1 MMTRESLTAA
11 LRDVEGWLGEQEAWS
26 LHRAVA
32 TFPSAGP
39 VRVVEIGSWKG
50 RSTVAVAS
58 AVAAR
63 PEGGVVHAID
73 PHRGGVPHRF
83 FGEED
88 TFDQFLANVERAGL
102 SGVVDPI
109 RATSAAARAK
119 VSDGSVHVLFVDGS
133 HRLEDVRADIEIWEP
148 SLCPGAR
155 IAFHDSVSYAGVV
168 GALRERAL
176 KRGSRLRR
184 PHLVQETTFFEYRPA
199 EPWGIGDSAR
209 AIAMRAHVAGLRA
222 AREAKSAARRLLGL
236 ARTG

>member
-1 MMTRESLTAA
+1 MTRASLAA
-11 LRDVEGWLGEQEAWS
+11 TLEGVEGRLGAKEAWS

-32 TFPSAGP
+32 TFPAAGP

-50 RSTVAVAS
+50 RSTIALAS

-88 TFDQFLANVERAGL
+88 TFDQFLANLERAGL
-102 SGVVDPI
+102 SGVVEPI
-109 RATSAAARAK
+109 RATSAAARGA
-119 VSDGSVHVLFVDGS
+119 VADASVHVLFVDGS
-133 HRLEDVRADIEIWEP
+133 HRLEDVLADIEMWEP

-155 IAFHDSVSYAGVV
+155 VAFHDSVSHPGVH

-176 KRGSRLRR
+176 AGGSRLRR
-184 PHLVQETTFFEYRPA
+184 PRLVQETTFFEYRPA
-199 EPWGIGDSAR
+199 EPWEIGDSAR
-209 AIAMRAHVAGLRA
+209 VVAMRARVACLRA
-222 AREAKSAARRLLGL
+222 ARGAKSAARRIL
-236 ARTG
+236 AVARPT